1 MAAGDGGAAGAAAPS
16 SDSIED
22 LLVCTLPDGIVWAT
36 EPSNT
41 LFVRTEAKHI
51 WRLVCKQK
59 EGPSIVTGPPGIGKS
74 WTLNYFLIELAKAPV
89 TVVLDLAAARYVL
102 QPDGTVLRYSYGEG
116 TPDDELADKR
126 TWYLF
131 DPDEG
136 NSQPPLKVFA
146 KTVVATSPNHYVA
159 VVEKSPY
166 CRKFHCPALSYR
178 KAPVE

>member
-1 MAAGDGGAAGAAAPS
+1 M
-16 SDSIED
+16 
-22 LLVCTLPDGIVWAT
+22 
-36 EPSNT
+36 
-41 LFVRTEAKHI
+41 
-51 WRLVCKQK
+51 
-59 EGPSIVTGPPGIGKS
+59 
-74 WTLNYFLIELAKAPV
+74 
-89 TVVLDLAAARYVL
+89 VLDLAARQARYVL

-116 TPDDELADKR
+116 TPDDELADMR

-136 NSQPPLKVFA
+136 NSQPLKVFA

-166 CRKFHCPALSYR
+166 CKKWNFPALSYR